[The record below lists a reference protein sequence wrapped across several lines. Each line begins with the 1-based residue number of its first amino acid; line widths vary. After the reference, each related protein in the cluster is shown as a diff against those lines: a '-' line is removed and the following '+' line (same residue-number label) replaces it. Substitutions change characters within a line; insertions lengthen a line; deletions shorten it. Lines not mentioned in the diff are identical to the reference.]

1 MTTILFFLIALGV
14 LIFIHEFGHFIV
26 AKRQG
31 IRIETFSL
39 GFGPR
44 LIGFKRGETDYRL
57 SLLPLGGYVKMLGE
71 DPREEGALEDPH
83 SFACKSV
90 WQRTKVVA
98 AGPLMNLVLCM
109 VLMPIVF
116 MIGRPQP
123 VYLDQAPVVAQIRAT
138 SPADAAG
145 FKKGDVI
152 VAVDGDRVAQWESV
166 LNKILLSSTGTTL
179 AFDVERGGVLTH
191 ITTKV
196 ADMPEMQGGYIG
208 IEPGLF
214 YGNEATVDDLAPGGP
229 AARAGLEKG
238 DRVLKYN
245 GAPVADWFDLIARVQ
260 AAKEATATVEIERA
274 GARERFTV
282 TPEYHKELDRWLIG
296 IRKDRTAG
304 VPMVTKQYGPL
315 KAIGKG
321 MQESW
326 RMGVLT
332 LDVLK
337 RLVTFQLSYKVLG
350 GPIIIAKTSAAA
362 AASGAAPF
370 LFFIAFLSMQLAIL
384 NLLPIPVLDGGHL
397 FFFGIEAIR
406 RKPLS
411 LKVRE
416 IAAQVG
422 FVMLMAL
429 MLLVTINDINH
440 VWGIKNI
447 IGRLLQ

>member
-1 MTTILFFLIALGV
+1 MTILFFLIALGV

-39 GFGPR
+39 GFGPC
-44 LIGFKRGETDYRL
+44 LIGFKWGETDCRL

-71 DPREEGALEDPH
+71 DPSEEGALEDPR

-123 VYLDQAPVVAQIRAT
+123 VYLDQAPVITQVRAA

-145 FKKGDVI
+145 FKKGDII
-152 VAVDGDRVAQWESV
+152 VAVDGHRVAHWESV
-166 LNKILLSSTGTTL
+166 LQKVLLSSTGTVL
-179 AFDVERGGVLTH
+179 AFDIERGGAVQHVTA
-191 ITTKV
+191 KV
-196 ADMPEMQGGYIG
+196 ADMPEMQGGYLG

-214 YGNEATVDDLAPGGP
+214 FGNEATVDDMAPGGP
-229 AARAGLEKG
+229 AVKAGLEKG

-245 GAPVADWFDLIARVQ
+245 GAPVADWFDLIAKVQ
-260 AAKEATATVEIERA
+260 AVKGAPAIVAIERA
-274 GARERFTV
+274 GAPQRFTV
-282 TPEYHKELDRWLIG
+282 TPEYSKDLDRWLIG

-304 VPMVTKQYGPL
+304 VPMVTKQYGPIA
-315 KAIGKG
+315 AIVKG
-321 MQESW
+321 TQESW
-326 RMGVLT
+326 RMCVLT

-362 AASGAAPF
+362 AASGLSPF

-397 FFFGIEAIR
+397 FFFGIEAVR

-411 LKVRE
+411 IKVRE

-447 IGRLLQ
+447 VGRLLQ